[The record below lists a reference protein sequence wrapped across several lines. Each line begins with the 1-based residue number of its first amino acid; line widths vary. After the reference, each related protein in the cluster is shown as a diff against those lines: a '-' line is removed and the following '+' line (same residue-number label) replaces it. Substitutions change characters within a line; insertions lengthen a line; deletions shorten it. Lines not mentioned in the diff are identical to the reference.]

1 MGAIELRITLFSLM
15 IGLISS
21 LIIFTIIPE
30 IPSEDRDNLIQEYR
44 TELEQDAGFFQS
56 GLIALIFNL
65 QDTLYDS
72 LGIDLI
78 AYNEV
83 VPVWITTIL
92 TIIYTIGIFSLI
104 MYFVSRIWIG

>member
-1 MGAIELRITLFSLM
+1 MGAIELRITIFSLAVAF
-15 IGLISS
+15 ISS

-30 IPSEDRDNLIQEYR
+30 IPEENRDDLIQEYK

-56 GLIALIFNL
+56 GLISLMFNL
-65 QDTLYDS
+65 QDTLYNS

-78 AYNEV
+78 AFNNV
-83 VPVWITTIL
+83 VPVWITTVL
-92 TIIYTIGIFSLI
+92 TILYSLGIFSFI